1 MEVNGDQPGE
11 PANKPSQERTTPP
24 AEANRA
30 ANEDLHTQLQTCEKS
45 PVMVDITLPG
55 AVQCNS
61 DDNFKE
67 DHSESSREKIVLP
80 TDMTSTEVM
89 DDNRDDPTQKSIDEL
104 IAVVDT
110 TLTQTSEQDQ
120 SKICQEKTRT
130 KAKDYQTHK
139 CFGESI
145 AVVETT
151 LRASAQSSSDEKC
164 QENGSKSSQGGT
176 AALSEQ
182 IRTIVRHENQDEQ
195 GSFGKSIALGG
206 TTLPVAGESSSEETT
221 MEDRTK
227 SSQERTA
234 PLTEIART
242 KVNDEQTY
250 KSINKSPVGRATTL
264 SGSAQNNSEQSN
276 EDRKGFAG
284 KALDTILS
292 AFWPRKS
299 SLSEAGDTESLPNVE
314 TTTLG
319 SVRQDERK
327 RDDFQSKLQAEREE
341 AIPQPTDDEQV
352 AVAIASTQIQKTS
365 NSFRLTDSTSF
376 NGSEELQSSEQ
387 KSLPVQTDQNNEES
401 LSCASSGTSRNEN
414 PLPAQVTKSKLHH
427 DVEIQMS
434 SHKLVTVVEP
444 VDVTSLQDSDE
455 ARVSSRATS
464 KEEAE
469 SVGQNPLKSSSVAI
483 ELEKSSKGECVFN
496 VTHGCEKQ
504 TETRRSDPQTNLQEN
519 KEEAMILD
527 DGRARQGAG
536 NCRNTLLTK
545 RREELDMKVIDSKE
559 GENSS
564 RNDMLNPVAIHE
576 NDQKTLHG
584 STVGRKPTV
593 SLEPTSNQKLPNLPP
608 RRVLPGKSV
617 LEKKFQEVRLCIATD
632 IILIFC
638 IFRLYV
644 YSNLQENAMFHET
657 PSNSSVKISSG
668 YIQGLEMSFI
678 HFKCTTYFCDFLNA
692 IHAYDCIH
700 FVYFFLLG

>member
-11 PANKPSQERTTPP
+11 PANKPSQNPP

-110 TLTQTSEQDQ
+110 TLLGIAQTSSEETSGQDQ

-130 KAKDYQTHK
+130 KAKDHQTHK

-182 IRTIVRHENQDEQ
+182 IRTIRTNQDEQ

-234 PLTEIART
+234 PPTEIART

-250 KSINKSPVGRATTL
+250 KSINKSPVGFATTL
-264 SGSAQNNSEQSN
+264 SGSAQSNSEQSSN
-276 EDRKGFAG
+276 EDRKGFAE

-299 SLSEAGDTESLPNVE
+299 SLSEAGDTEYLPNVE

-341 AIPQPTDDEQV
+341 AIPHPTDDEQV
-352 AVAIASTQIQKTS
+352 AVSIASTQIQKTS

-401 LSCASSGTSRNEN
+401 LSCASSGTSRDEN

-455 ARVSSRATS
+455 ARVTSRATS
-464 KEEAE
+464 KEKAE

-483 ELEKSSKGECVFN
+483 ELEESSKGECVFN
-496 VTHGCEKQ
+496 VTHVCEKQ
-504 TETRRSDPQTNLQEN
+504 TETRRNDPQTNLQEN

-545 RREELDMKVIDSKE
+545 RQGELDMKVIDNKE

-576 NDQKTLHG
+576 NYQKILHG

-608 RRVLPGKSV
+608 RRVSPGKSV

-638 IFRLYV
+638 IFRL
-644 YSNLQENAMFHET
+644 
-657 PSNSSVKISSG
+657 
-668 YIQGLEMSFI
+668 
-678 HFKCTTYFCDFLNA
+678 
-692 IHAYDCIH
+692 
-700 FVYFFLLG
+700 